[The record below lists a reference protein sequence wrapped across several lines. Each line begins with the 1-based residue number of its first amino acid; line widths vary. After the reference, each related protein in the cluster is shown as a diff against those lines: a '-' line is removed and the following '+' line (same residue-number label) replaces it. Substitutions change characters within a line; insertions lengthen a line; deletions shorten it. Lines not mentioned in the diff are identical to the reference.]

1 MAVVVVV
8 VLVREAVE
16 DVPMVVVVAE
26 VPVEE
31 VLVGM
36 VVAVAEVPVEEV
48 LVGMFVAVAE
58 VAVEEDYTQLH
69 AKLQLKKVTAGLFT
83 VLNIGWYRVGPC

>member
-1 MAVVVVV
+1 MAVVVV

-16 DVPMVVVVAE
+16 EVPMVVVVAE

-36 VVAVAEVPVEEV
+36 VMAVAGVPVMPAFHEHDV
-48 LVGMFVAVAE
+48 T
-58 VAVEEDYTQLH
+58 EDDFHQLAQPSH
-69 AKLQLKKVTAGLFT
+69 
-83 VLNIGWYRVGPC
+83 YCYD